1 MKRFGWAWFAA
12 SSMLLRSLM
21 GPAAAETRPQ
31 YGGTLRIAML
41 ESPGSLDPSDATQPD
56 SLARRN
62 LLGLIFE
69 TLVTV
74 DERGRV
80 QPALAVDW
88 QAASGKQ
95 RWQFRLRR
103 GVKFH
108 DGSGLTAE
116 IAASALRTA
125 NPSWKV
131 FAEGESVIVEMDRA
145 DADFPAELAL
155 PHNSMVK
162 RMGNG
167 KLSGTGPF
175 HIEDWQA
182 GKKLTLGAEENQWRG
197 RAFVDRIEVEMGR
210 NFHDQLVEL
219 DLGRADLIEVPP
231 ETGPRVATEGRRV
244 SASQPMELVA
254 LVFSGEA
261 QSAEEKLLRR
271 ALAHSVERAS
281 MRGAV
286 LQGAGQAAA
295 SILPNWIS
303 GFGFAFAGAA
313 NLELAR
319 REREQVRSAPN
330 LTVGYDA
337 NDSLARVLAER
348 VALNARDAGISL
360 QTTTAAK
367 SDLRLARIALP
378 SADPWVALRGVA
390 EALGVALPRTSGTSV
405 EELYAAERG
414 LLAGQRVIP
423 LFHLP
428 AEWAASN
435 ALQDWSPA
443 ADGGWRLEDVWL
455 GKVAMGK
462 SRP

>member
-1 MKRFGWAWFAA
+1 
-12 SSMLLRSLM
+12 
-21 GPAAAETRPQ
+21 
-31 YGGTLRIAML
+31 
-41 ESPGSLDPSDATQPD
+41 
-56 SLARRN
+56 
-62 LLGLIFE
+62 
-69 TLVTV
+69 
-74 DERGRV
+74 
-80 QPALAVDW
+80 
-88 QAASGKQ
+88 
-95 RWQFRLRR
+95 
-103 GVKFH
+103 
-108 DGSGLTAE
+108 
-116 IAASALRTA
+116 
-125 NPSWKV
+125 
-131 FAEGESVIVEMDRA
+131 
-145 DADFPAELAL
+145 
-155 PHNSMVK
+155 
-162 RMGNG
+162 
-167 KLSGTGPF
+167 
-175 HIEDWQA
+175 
-182 GKKLTLGAEENQWRG
+182 
-197 RAFVDRIEVEMGR
+197 
-210 NFHDQLVEL
+210 
-219 DLGRADLIEVPP
+219 
-231 ETGPRVATEGRRV
+231 
-244 SASQPMELVA
+244 
-254 LVFSGEA
+254 
-261 QSAEEKLLRR
+261 
-271 ALAHSVERAS
+271 

-443 ADGGWRLEDVWL
+443 ADGGCLR
-455 GKVAMGK
+455 
-462 SRP
+462 